1 MQVIEDELR
10 ERIERLETR
19 QATDDASLLI
29 LNRYWNQVTP
39 LSKIIIN
46 KYLLY
51 EDVKFQIIMLFGLFQ
66 FDENIRL
73 IIRRYDQASS
83 EPEKSPTGEGRS
95 LKPETPE
102 PDGDSNQERA
112 KDRGKNRTYQRIITL
127 KAVTLKKPKNGICY
141 VAVIQATKERQT
153 TPSWPR
159 WLAAAVRRWRQSF
172 RRGWSLARSRLP
184 VCWRSMNL

>member
-1 MQVIEDELR
+1 MIEDELR

-39 LSKIIIN
+39 LSKMIIN

>member
-39 LSKIIIN
+39 LSKMIIN

-172 RRGWSLARSRLP
+172 RREWSLARSRLP

>member
-39 LSKIIIN
+39 LSKMIIN

-141 VAVIQATKERQT
+141 MAVIQATKERQT

>member
-39 LSKIIIN
+39 LSKMIIN

-112 KDRGKNRTYQRIITL
+112 KDRGKNRTYQGIITL

>member
-39 LSKIIIN
+39 LSKMIIN

-127 KAVTLKKPKNGICY
+127 KAVTLKKTKNGICY